1 MNSKAATGQPVPT
14 YLIRRLTPEDAAG
27 VTELVRCIY
36 GDSYQMVHPE
46 IYQPDQI
53 IRLNENDE
61 LVSIVALDAAG
72 KVVGH
77 YALERPEPSNIA
89 EAGEAMVRP
98 EHRHHQLMERM
109 RAQLEEEA
117 HRLSLAGIFGQAVTN
132 HLFTQKAQEHCDSH
146 PCGVSLGVSPAS
158 FHNMPEPLTQRM
170 SDVLYFKYLRRPAQ
184 VVVHVPNHHQEI
196 CTRIYGQFK
205 VPAQFGDP
213 VATQGPGKVTL
224 TAHPER
230 QRGTI
235 RVRRVGEGMAA
246 EIRRLRRQLCEAAG
260 AEVVYLE
267 LPLAQA
273 GTPDLCRAAE
283 QDGFFF
289 SGVGPCFAPD
299 GDALRLQF
307 LTVKLDTALLQV
319 ENPMAR
325 ELVAYVDRERARLGQ
340 GHAY

>member
-1 MNSKAATGQPVPT
+1 MNSAPFTGPSAPT
-14 YLIRRLTPEDAAG
+14 YLIRRLKPEDAAG
-27 VTELVRCIY
+27 VVELVQRIY
-36 GDSYQMVHPE
+36 GDSYRMVHPE
-46 IYQPDQI
+46 IYEPEQI
-53 IRLNENDE
+53 ARLNETDE
-61 LVSIVALDAAG
+61 LVSVVALDGTG
-72 KVVGH
+72 KIVGH

-89 EAGEAMVRP
+89 EAGEAMVLP

-117 HRLSLAGIFGQAVTN
+117 HRLNLVGIFGQAVTN
-132 HLFTQKAQEHCDSH
+132 HLFTQKSQEHFDSH
-146 PCGVSLGVSPAS
+146 PCGVSLGVSPPS

-184 VVVHVPNHHQEI
+184 VVLHVPAHHQEI
-196 CTRIYGQFK
+196 CTRIYGQFQVTPEFRK
-205 VPAQFGDP
+205 PA
-213 VATQGPGKVTL
+213 AAREPGKITL

-235 RVRRVGEGMAA
+235 RVRRVGVDLTA
-246 EIRRLRRQLCEAAG
+246 ELRRLRRQLCENSG

-325 ELVAYVDRERARLGQ
+325 ELVAYVDRERGRVTQATCG
-340 GHAY
+340 